1 MLLRDTGGKPL
12 YVKHEDADVVALY
25 VSMPDDLNV
34 PILPIDLLAS
44 DDLLQKFEIHPGD
57 ELLCL
62 GLPLF
67 ISSDSGFPILRS
79 RKIKS
84 YPVFPTRTN
93 KRILFDFRVFDG
105 NNGGPVYFIDH
116 GRTYGK
122 VAHLG
127 ETEQLVVGLVTSQL
141 GSKIYN
147 NQLLELAVV
156 VPSAYIRETID
167 LLPPDSPY
175 K

>member
-1 MLLRDTGGKPL
+1 
-12 YVKHEDADVVALY
+12 
-25 VSMPDDLNV
+25 
-34 PILPIDLLAS
+34 
-44 DDLLQKFEIHPGD
+44 
-57 ELLCL
+57 
-62 GLPLF
+62 
-67 ISSDSGFPILRS
+67 
-79 RKIKS
+79 
-84 YPVFPTRTN
+84 
-93 KRILFDFRVFDG
+93 VFDG
-105 NNGGPVYFIDH
+105 NNGGPVYIIDH